1 MFRAVPRSQFGPL
14 AGVFSVLME
23 IVDRPAG
30 NTQLMIDGL
39 SYSDWEDEA
48 DQLRRLANGLGTVRK
63 HHVARAQKLLASL
76 QDELDAI
83 DSVSAGLSGFDA
95 VRVGCVRDLVV
106 ALRSSLAETLRLLR
120 EHAPKPA
127 GRSRKTAAA

>member
-1 MFRAVPRSQFGPL
+1 
-14 AGVFSVLME
+14 ME

-63 HHVARAQKLLASL
+63 HHVTRAQKLLAGL
-76 QDELDAI
+76 QEELDAI
-83 DSVSAGLSGFDA
+83 DGVSAGLSGFDA
-95 VRVGCVRDLVV
+95 ARVGCVRDLVV

-120 EHAPKPA
+120 QQAPKPA
-127 GRSRKTAAA
+127 SRSRRKTTAAA